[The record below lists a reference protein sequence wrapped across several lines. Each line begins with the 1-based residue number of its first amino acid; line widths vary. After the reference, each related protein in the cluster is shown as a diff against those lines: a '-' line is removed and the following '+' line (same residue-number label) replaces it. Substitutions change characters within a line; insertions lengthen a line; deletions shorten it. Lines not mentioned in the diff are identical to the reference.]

1 MSWLIGAGLGLL
13 RGGPLGAIVGGAM
26 QHFIT
31 KSAKRKIKRNLPG
44 IVDESSFVVCL
55 VVTLTKVAMTRGNV
69 SASDVALIHKFF
81 VKNLDYKTDD
91 LKHINSLIDDT
102 RRINP
107 DLRLV
112 MAQYKKATQSNYT
125 LLVLALSY
133 QLALHA
139 HNMNKEVQDGISEL
153 AELLGVSCEE
163 HDRIRRNYML
173 DNLKTPWSILGVES
187 SANNSEIKQAYRK
200 LVLLYHPDKA
210 EHLGQDQAEAA
221 HLKFLDI
228 QDAYNALENR
238 SEK

>member
-26 QHFIT
+26 QYFIT

-44 IVDESSFVVCL
+44 IVDVSSFVVCL
-55 VVTLTKVAMTRGNV
+55 VATLTKVAMAKGNV
-69 SASDVALIHKFF
+69 EASDIELISKFF
-81 VKNLDYKTDD
+81 IKNLDYKKED
-91 LKHINSLIDDT
+91 LRHIDRLIAET

-139 HNMNKEVQDGISEL
+139 NKLSEEVQAGISEL

-163 HDRIRRNYML
+163 HDRIRHNYSL
-173 DNLKTPWSILGVES
+173 DGLKTPWSVLGVA
-187 SANNSEIKQAYRK
+187 SAANSSEIKQAYRK

-210 EHLGQDQAEAA
+210 AHLGQEEAERA
-221 HLKFLDI
+221 HLKFLEI
-228 QDAYNALENR
+228 QDAYNKLENR
-238 SEK
+238 LGK